1 MRLHLGDKSL
11 SLANHAMI
19 DVSMFNE
26 VIWCQASPSLRRV
39 TYHWYGPAERLNKPL
54 LVRTEIHQL
63 SEIPNSTVV
72 AVLVDGKVGLARAPG
87 KSLGDNEG
95 IYQCVIKN
103 DTVTYTLSFGVYRTE
118 NYNQNSELFRI

>member
-1 MRLHLGDKSL
+1 MRLYLADKSL
-11 SLANHAMI
+11 SLTNHAMI

-26 VIWCQASPSLRRV
+26 VIWCQASPSLGRV
-39 TYHWYGPAERLNKPL
+39 TYQWYGPAERLSKPL